1 MSSSL
6 NSDAPRTVLF
16 AVRRPMLAIALLL
29 ADVPG
34 FAEIRQPSAGQSV
47 SGVVSIVGTASH
59 PAFES
64 YELAF
69 GFDPDP
75 TQTWFAIGEALDT
88 PVIDGRLAIWDTS
101 GISDGSYRIRLL
113 VHLQGQGPLEAIVGG
128 IQVRNYT
135 PTEVPVAAAV
145 VAPTLAPAGELPQ
158 DPAIVEGQLPPPDP
172 FARSL
177 ARGVGLGVGLLL
189 AFALYAVLAPRLR
202 NYAAYTK
209 ARRLHGRVERMRG
222 GGRRG

>member
-1 MSSSL
+1 
-6 NSDAPRTVLF
+6 VL
-16 AVRRPMLAIALLL
+16 ALAFVL

-75 TQTWFAIGEALDT
+75 TDTWFAIGEALDT
-88 PVIDGRLAIWDTS
+88 PVIDGRLAIWDSS
-101 GISDGSYRIRLL
+101 GISDGAYRIRLL
-113 VHLQGQGPLEAIVGG
+113 VHLQGQDPLEAIVSG

-135 PTEVPVAAAV
+135 PTEVPAAAAAV
-145 VAPTLAPAGELPQ
+145 AATPIAAGELPQ
-158 DPAIVEGQLPPPDP
+158 AAAAVEDRVTPPDP
-172 FARSL
+172 FDRAL
-177 ARGVGLGVGLLL
+177 ARGIGLGAGLLL

-202 NYAAYTK
+202 NYAAYVKT
-209 ARRLHGRVERMRG
+209 RRLHGRVERMRG